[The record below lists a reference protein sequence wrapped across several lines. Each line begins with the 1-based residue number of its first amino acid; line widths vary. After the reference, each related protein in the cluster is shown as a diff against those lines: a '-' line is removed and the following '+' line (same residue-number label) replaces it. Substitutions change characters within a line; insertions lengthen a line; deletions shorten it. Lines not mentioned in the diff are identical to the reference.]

1 MRDKNA
7 PDILLARV
15 HYSRCAF
22 RALVHSFERNV
33 GHHERVYSAPACHFG
48 VAPRPAILCWVYNCG
63 RLCLLLIALVFG
75 WLVTFKSAVQPPSAG
90 FSWLFHFTFAPLL
103 LLALPPQSSS
113 HCYTRY
119 IVLSWGLTTLQSLSL
134 CPRRTAHFIYPP
146 SRLILLF
153 NGPLI
158 YILHFSPRLHLVLSR
173 NSSPSQ
179 PIYSPIS

>member
-1 MRDKNA
+1 MRVSCISPFIRTECGPPRTCLFCACLPLRSRSASGNSLLGLQLWQTMLA
-7 PDILLARV
+7 PYRACLWLAGYLQKR
-15 HYSRCAF
+15 
-22 RALVHSFERNV
+22 RA
-33 GHHERVYSAPACHFG
+33 A
-48 VAPRPAILCWVYNCG
+48 AIGGDFL
-63 RLCLLLIALVFG
+63 A
-75 WLVTFKSAVQPPSAG
+75 
-90 FSWLFHFTFAPLL
+90 FHFTFVPLL

-158 YILHFSPRLHLVLSR
+158 YILHFSPRLHLVLLR